1 MLHFSHFSFFPTMR
15 FSCCIFSFPACDFR
29 KTMAYYRETI
39 HPIKFV
45 ERTII
50 MVRVAC
56 CWDDG
61 METDLRLIEL
71 LKKYHAKATFNLN
84 PGLYY
89 PDRRRTSGWQF
100 PSYHAELESGSAD
113 P

>member
-1 MLHFSHFSFFPTMR
+1 
-15 FSCCIFSFPACDFR
+15 
-29 KTMAYYRETI
+29 
-39 HPIKFV
+39 
-45 ERTII
+45 
-50 MVRVAC
+50 MVHVAC

-61 METDLRLIEL
+61 VETDLRLIEL